1 MYIIWSVIT
10 FEFSNLHTF
19 STMLVMVLGFYY
31 CTFAG
36 LGGMGGGIPI
46 VLLKVLRYFE
56 GLESTIIL

>member
-1 MYIIWSVIT
+1 
-10 FEFSNLHTF
+10 
-19 STMLVMVLGFYY
+19 MVFGLYF

-46 VLLKVLRYFE
+46 VLLKVLKYFE